1 MAQAHETSN
10 VDASGDI
17 STLWR
22 GIQLLGLVVALSW
35 LASFFLISEPYGWVP
50 GLFAGNLPSYGT
62 VIFDLSPILSVVL
75 ILLAVAPD
83 RLRSIEEANWKGYT
97 ARALLFVLPV
107 LWMLNVF
114 VGSRSQM
121 IDMLIAHPLGSSKM
135 VPFFAGVF
143 AHVVLQH
150 WFQAVTALV
159 FALVPEKFGTLIE
172 SESPAGVQCAV
183 VDCE

>member
-1 MAQAHETSN
+1 MQC
-10 VDASGDI
+10 VD
-17 STLWR
+17 
-22 GIQLLGLVVALSW
+22 
-35 LASFFLISEPYGWVP
+35 
-50 GLFAGNLPSYGT
+50 LPSVSNERVDDPFGVT
-62 VIFDLSPILSVVL
+62 VD
-75 ILLAVAPD
+75 
-83 RLRSIEEANWKGYT
+83 
-97 ARALLFVLPV
+97 
-107 LWMLNVF
+107 
-114 VGSRSQM
+114 
-121 IDMLIAHPLGSSKM
+121 PLGSSKM